1 MNSIKKLSLILA
13 LSLALG
19 ACKVNH
25 LAKVQPQGYRMQPQ
39 STAQPAADPEIE
51 AMIAPYKTELDA
63 EMNQVIGEAAA
74 EMTKA
79 KPEGALGNW
88 MSDLLY
94 EEINE
99 LMGEKIDFATVNYGG
114 IRIPAIPKGDITR
127 GKIYELMPFDNM
139 VTVLYVDAETARQF
153 FAKVAEDE
161 GIPIS
166 KQVQMQIKDRTLQS
180 VTVNGQPIQD
190 DKIYKIGVS
199 DYVANGGDDCS
210 FFIGKK
216 REDLGVFLRDLI
228 IEHVEEE
235 TAAGK
240 KIDAAADGRINIVN

>member
-1 MNSIKKLSLILA
+1 MLRKLLFAFLLSLTF
-13 LSLALG
+13 S

-39 STAQPAADPEIE
+39 STAVPAADQEIK
-51 AMIAPYKTELDA
+51 AMIAPYKEKLDV
-63 EMNQVIGEAAA
+63 EMNQVIGKAVR

-99 LMGEKIDFATVNYGG
+99 LMDEDIDFASVNYGG
-114 IRIPAIPKGDITR
+114 IRIPAIPQGDITR

-139 VTVLYVDAETARQF
+139 TVVLYLDAQTLQQF
-153 FAKVAEDE
+153 FEKVAED
-161 GIPIS
+161 GGTPIS
-166 KQVQMQIKDRTLQS
+166 KQVQMEIKDRKLKS
-180 VTVNGQPIQD
+180 VTINGKPLQAGIL
-190 DKIYKIGVS
+190 YKVGVS

-235 TAAGK
+235 SAAGK
-240 KIDAAADGRINIVN
+240 KIDAASDGRIKIFNQ

>member
-1 MNSIKKLSLILA
+1 
-13 LSLALG
+13 
-19 ACKVNH
+19 
-25 LAKVQPQGYRMQPQ
+25 MQPQ
-39 STAQPAADPEIE
+39 STVVPAADPEIE
-51 AMIAPYKTELDA
+51 AMIAPYKEKLDV
-63 EMNQVIGEAAA
+63 EMNQVIGKAAR

-99 LMGEKIDFATVNYGG
+99 LLDEDIDFASVNYGG
-114 IRIPAIPKGDITR
+114 IRIPAIPQGDITS

-139 VTVLYVDAETARQF
+139 VTILYLDAETLRQF

-161 GIPIS
+161 GIPVS
-166 KQVQMQIKDRTLQS
+166 KQVQMQIKNRQLVS
-180 VTVNGQPIQD
+180 VAVKGQPIQD
-190 DKIYKIGVS
+190 DKIYKVGVS

-210 FFIGKK
+210 FFMDKK

-235 TAAGK
+235 TVDGK
-240 KIDAAADGRINIVN
+240 PINATPDGRIQIINP